1 MAALNAIFRALFD
14 ALLGPFSGL
23 PALVTLLPISLVVTV
38 FALLVFKW
46 TSNQDALE
54 RVKEKIQAG
63 IFEIRLFNDDM
74 RAILRAQGSI
84 LVQVLKQFALMVV
97 PLLWMLVP
105 FAILIPQLQF
115 HYGYEGLPLEQPVLF
130 KVTLKGEADP
140 SAPNPG
146 FELDAP
152 AGVRVETPAIWV
164 PARNEVMWRVAP
176 VTAGSYILE
185 VRDGAGHAMTKTLV
199 ASDEVVRRSPVR
211 VSGFWWQIAFPAEPP
226 LPADGPFEEASL
238 PYPDTEVSLFG
249 WELQWLYVFL
259 ILTIVFGFALRGP
272 MKVTF

>member
-1 MAALNAIFRALFD
+1 RGDSMRIVLFDDILERHVRRSLGRALRSR
-14 ALLGPFSGL
+14 GHE
-23 PALVTLLPISLVVTV
+23 V
-38 FALLVFKW
+38 
-46 TSNQDALE
+46 
-54 RVKEKIQAG
+54 
-63 IFEIRLFNDDM
+63 
-74 RAILRAQGSI
+74 
-84 LVQVLKQFALMVV
+84 
-97 PLLWMLVP
+97 
-105 FAILIPQLQF
+105 
-115 HYGYEGLPLEQPVLF
+115 
-130 KVTLKGEADP
+130 
-140 SAPNPG
+140 
-146 FELDAP
+146 
-152 AGVRVETPAIWV
+152 VETPAIWV